1 MQNYTKQSCQE
12 DKSIYTSELD
22 EYNNQKLKKEQRMLK
37 KQASSLK
44 RRKIRQAKERLW
56 K

>member
-1 MQNYTKQSCQE
+1 MQNYIKQSCQE
-12 DKSIYTSELD
+12 DKNIYTSELD
-22 EYNNQKLKKEQRMLK
+22 EYTKAKLKKEQRMQK